1 MQLSDHRPLDPRY
14 LLKALEHQVDQLV
27 VDSYRLVI
35 GIETGKQEIERG
47 IEIVKGR
54 EKGIGNQSRRGLHLE

>member
-1 MQLSDHRPLDPRY
+1 MQLSDHRLLDPRY
-14 LLKALEHQVDQLV
+14 LLKALERQVDQPV

-47 IEIVKGR
+47 IEIVKER
-54 EKGIGNQSRRGLHLE
+54 EKGIGNQSRRGLRLE

>member
-1 MQLSDHRPLDPRY
+1 MQLSDHRLLDLKF

-54 EKGIGNQSRRGLHLE
+54 ERGIGNQSRRGLHLE